1 MTRSRSTILALA
13 ALPLAALAVAGCGGS
28 SNSSQSTALPKTAS
42 GKPATL
48 GVSSTGLGT
57 ILVNSK
63 GLTLYLFQQDKGT
76 TSACMGACAVN
87 WPPLRANAK
96 LTAGSGANA
105 SLLGTAMRSDGK
117 PQVTYHGHPVYLFTG
132 DSKAGNTN
140 GQGVNAFGGLWYVL
154 SPAGN
159 EITAS
164 TSNSGGGGGYGGY

>member
-1 MTRSRSTILALA
+1 MTRRLSTISALA
-13 ALPLAALAVAGCGGS
+13 ALPLAALAFAGCGGGS
-28 SNSSQSTALPKTAS
+28 SNGSQLPTTAS

-57 ILVNSK
+57 ILVSSK
-63 GLTLYLFQQDKGT
+63 GLTLCSFQQDKGT
-76 TSACMGACAVN
+76 TSACTGACTVN
-87 WPPLRANAK
+87 WPPLRTNGK
-96 LTAGSGANA
+96 PTAGSGANA
-105 SLLGTAMRSDGK
+105 SLLGTSMRSDGK

-154 SPAGN
+154 SPTGN

-164 TSNSGGGGGYGGY
+164 TSSSGGGGGYGGY